1 MKFFKEN
8 GPHIKSEDTTS
19 KIMTRLLIALAPI
32 ICFVIFKNSMLV
44 YYYTDATALEAFHPV
59 LMIIT
64 AILTSCI
71 SEFLYFKIILKRSFR
86 ESLFEKDRS
95 FAIIPGILLALVLPP
110 NVPLWLVA
118 FGAFCASILGKM
130 IYGGF
135 GQNIFNPALIGY
147 LLISASYPSL
157 MGSHLNLY
165 ELDTLGGA
173 TPLSNLASLNYYG
186 TYESI
191 VAPYGTLLNFFSG
204 TISGAIGET
213 SKLLIIIAFI
223 YLAIT
228 KTIKWIIPVM
238 YIGITFI
245 MTYFISNIVGLDI
258 WYPLFHILSG
268 GLLFGAVF
276 MATDPVTSPK
286 TTIGQIFYGT
296 SLGILTVLLRFKT
309 SYPEGVMTSILFMN
323 MLVPL
328 FDKIGLYFK
337 YNIKRIWTIILV
349 FIGIITL
356 LVFNISSSIN
366 ETKNGSVKNEA
377 DEKVKIIETKTE
389 GNKTTYSVTSKAWGV
404 IKANVEVID
413 GEIKSIIVTDS
424 SGETQWNE
432 IEKNNYVYE
441 VIANQK
447 DIDNLDAVSGST
459 ISSNGIKNIVRK
471 VLSEVNKN
479 EG

>member
-59 LMIIT
+59 LMILT
-64 AILTSCI
+64 AMLTSCI
-71 SEFLYFKIILKRSFR
+71 SEFLYFKIILKKSFR

-95 FAIIPGILLALVLPP
+95 FALIPGLLLALVLPP

-157 MGSHLNLY
+157 MGSALNLY

-204 TISGAIGET
+204 TIPGAIGET

-238 YIGITFI
+238 YVGITFI

-286 TTIGQIFYGT
+286 TTIGQIFYGA

-337 YNIKRIWTIILV
+337 YNVKRIWTIILV

-356 LVFNISSSIN
+356 LVFNITSSIN

>member
-95 FAIIPGILLALVLPP
+95 FALIPGLLLALVLPP

-147 LLISASYPSL
+147 LLISASYPYL
-157 MGSHLNLY
+157 MGSALNLY

-204 TISGAIGET
+204 TIPGAIGET

-337 YNIKRIWTIILV
+337 YNVKRIWTIILV

-366 ETKNGSVKNEA
+366 ETKNGSVKNET

-389 GNKTTYSVTSKAWGV
+389 GNKTIYSVTSKAWGV

-413 GEIKSIIVTDS
+413 GEIKSIIITDS